1 MFYQVVDVKTGVKYS
16 TSSVDVVC
24 CFSQVCKMFKYVCTE
39 CYVLK
44 KISAENICSVPN
56 VSHAPLGIRGFP
68 ILYYW
73 IINHLSLS
81 MQLFLNK
88 IHMRI
93 QLNWCRIICATIIPK
108 NGNLDPSECESFQTR
123 SNDFISKTMTIFG
136 EMNTTEKI
144 INHNRWNT
152 CTLYFTIIVHFLSKC
167 LVNYA

>member
-39 CYVLK
+39 CYWLK
-44 KISAENICSVPN
+44 KRSAEKICSVPN
-56 VSHAPLGIRGFP
+56 VSHAPLGIP
-68 ILYYW
+68 IFNYW

-81 MQLFLNK
+81 MEFFLNK
-88 IHMRI
+88 IHMSI
-93 QLNWCRIICATIIPK
+93 QFNCRRIICTTIIPK
-108 NGNLDPSECESFQTR
+108 NGNLDPSECDLFQTR
-123 SNDFISKTMTIFG
+123 SNDFISKTMIIFG
-136 EMNTTEKI
+136 GMNTTEQI

-152 CTLYFTIIVHFLSKC
+152 CTLYFTITVHFLSKC